1 MSATGQWNVTIN
13 SPMGAQQRTLDI
25 AVDGGTLTGTM
36 VGPQG
41 TLALEDG
48 KADGASLS
56 WAANVTSPMPIKLE
70 FSAEVNGDEISGTVK
85 LGAFGNASFSGSR
98 A

>member
-13 SPMGAQQRTLDI
+13 SPMGAQQGTLDI
-25 AVDGGTLTGTM
+25 AVDGATLTGTM

-48 KADGASLS
+48 KVDGASLS

>member
-13 SPMGAQQRTLDI
+13 SPMGAQQDTLDI
-25 AVDGGTLTGTM
+25 AVDGDTLTGTM

-41 TLALEDG
+41 TLALEENE
-48 KADGASLS
+48 ADGALSLGGERHLPH
-56 WAANVTSPMPIKLE
+56 AHQARIH
-70 FSAEVNGDEISGTVK
+70 AEVNGDEISGTVK
-85 LGAFGNASFSGSR
+85 LGAFGNATFSGSR